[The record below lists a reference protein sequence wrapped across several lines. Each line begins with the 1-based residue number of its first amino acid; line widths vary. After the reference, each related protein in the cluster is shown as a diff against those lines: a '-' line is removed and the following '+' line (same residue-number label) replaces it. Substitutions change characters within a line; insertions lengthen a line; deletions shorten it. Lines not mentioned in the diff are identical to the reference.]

1 MAIRLGAMLD
11 HVAVAQRGRD
21 AARPTPTAAAAVA
34 RTARRDHAPDAP
46 APPRPAPA
54 DALGSTLAACVRRR
68 TLQRYMVNPLPT
80 MRHQWRPGLGLFFDP
95 NCGWYAQ
102 IAAMRQRAVALNLG
116 ADPKP
121 LLPKSTWYGFDPNA
135 EGQAYTQ
142 QLTKPTTGTM
152 SARLNSWETKLTNH
166 GPLIVSGKLGGA
178 DWGFLGGVGHYILIV
193 GTDRTGPAHKH
204 KLEYMDPLQGNAVRS
219 GRFSHLDARI
229 NDDVYRI
236 DDNALRA
243 GVATLPAQN
252 APAAGN

>member
-1 MAIRLGAMLD
+1 MLD
-11 HVAVAQRGRD
+11 HAAVSQRERD
-21 AARPTPTAAAAVA
+21 AARRSPAAASAVA
-34 RTARRDHAPDAP
+34 RTARHDHGPAAS

-54 DALGSTLAACVRRR
+54 DTLGSTLAACVRHR

-80 MRHQWRPGLGLFFDP
+80 MRHQWRLGLGLFFDP

-102 IAAMRQRAVALNLG
+102 LAAMRQRALDLHLP

-121 LLPKSTWYGFDPNA
+121 LLPKSTWYGFDPNTD
-135 EGQAYTQ
+135 GQAYTL
-142 QLTKPTTGTM
+142 QLTKPTTGAM
-152 SARLNSWETKLTNH
+152 STRLNWWETKLTNH

-193 GTDRTGPAHKH
+193 GTDRTGPPHKH
-204 KLEYMDPLQGNAVRS
+204 KLKYKDPLQGDAVRS

-236 DDNALRA
+236 DDNALTA

-252 APAAGN
+252 APAAGH